1 MRKITGEVLRI
12 ATSGKIVELHT
23 KIRVLEAE
31 IIIIFF
37 FLANIDFNVKFRDN
51 DRAEK
56 KLC

>member
-1 MRKITGEVLRI
+1 MRKITGEVLTI

-31 IIIIFF
+31 IIIII